1 MACRSRACEGTQVTR
16 ADFDESPGKWNLEK
30 VRVTLSEEFPR
41 VFVNRKRQK
50 IGRNGGIENHTASG
64 SL

>member
-1 MACRSRACEGTQVTR
+1 MTR
-16 ADFDESPGKWNLEK
+16 ADFDESPGKWNLAK
-30 VRVTLSEEFPR
+30 VRVTLSEEFSR

-50 IGRNGGIENHTASG
+50 IRRNGGIENHTASG